1 MLIFENMGEVNFAW
15 SGNFNHGR
23 EFACEHDHKP
33 RRQRQKKKKQTKKT
47 IQTVT
52 IVSEVGING
61 LNLRRAHNHFEIT
74 KTLNL

>member
-15 SGNFNHGR
+15 SGTLNHSR
-23 EFACEHDHKP
+23 EFACEHDHN
-33 RRQRQKKKKQTKKT
+33 RGCQRSNKTKQDTN

-52 IVSEVGING
+52 MVSEVGING
-61 LNLRRAHNHFEIT
+61 LNLRTAHDHFEIT